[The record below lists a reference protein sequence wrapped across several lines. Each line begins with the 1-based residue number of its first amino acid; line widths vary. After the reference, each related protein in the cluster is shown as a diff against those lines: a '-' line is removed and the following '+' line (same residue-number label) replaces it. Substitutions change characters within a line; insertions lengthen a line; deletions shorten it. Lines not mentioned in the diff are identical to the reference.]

1 METGDGEKTMWLY
14 TDAEG
19 LINTDHIEQVQQSGD
34 PMTLA
39 ITLASGREFFLAFDS
54 EERRSQVMRGLI
66 EKLGGVLV
74 SDL

>member
-1 METGDGEKTMWLY
+1 MWIY
-14 TDAEG
+14 ADTEG
-19 LINTDHIEQVQQSGD
+19 LINTDQIEQVQQSTD

-54 EERRSQVMRGLI
+54 EEKRNQVMRGLI
-66 EKLGGVLV
+66 EKLGGVLL

>member
-1 METGDGEKTMWLY
+1 MWLY
-14 TDAEG
+14 ADTEG
-19 LINTDHIEQVQQSGD
+19 LINTDHIEQVQQSTD

-54 EERRSQVMRGLI
+54 EEKRSQVMRGLI
-66 EKLGGVLV
+66 EKLDGLHI

>member
-1 METGDGEKTMWLY
+1 MWLY
-14 TDAEG
+14 ADTEG
-19 LINTDHIEQVQQSGD
+19 LINTDHIEQVQQSTD

-54 EERRSQVMRGLI
+54 EEERNQVMRGLM
-66 EKLGGVLV
+66 EKLGGVLL

>member
-1 METGDGEKTMWLY
+1 MWLY

-19 LINTDHIEQVQQSGD
+19 LINTDHIERVQQSGD

-39 ITLASGREFFLAFDS
+39 ITLASGREFFLAFDTG
-54 EERRSQVMRGLI
+54 EKRDQAMRGLI
-66 EKLGGVLV
+66 EKLDGLLI